1 MAKTK
6 TAKRGSR
13 AKPVSNNAVGIDS
26 FATAEVSKKGI
37 EVIGVNP
44 IPKSSRTIG
53 SRRVFIFWA
62 MASASALTPLLGE
75 LLIKLGITDM
85 LLAMFFGFLIG
96 LVPAG
101 LFAEMGRQIPAPALV
116 VSRKTYGYG
125 TSSAFSLLYTFANL
139 GFFGLNDA
147 TGGLILGALTHTN
160 ALIWFGIMGV
170 LQIVLVLFGTKWLE
184 FFYRFTS
191 PILIASYAVLTY
203 FLLTSYKVNIGTLMA
218 PSGSFTW
225 GAAISTV
232 VAFSIL
238 GWAYKIS
245 TVTRFAK
252 PSKQTKGAL
261 SRFNYFASAPV
272 AIMLP
277 VFMMG
282 VLGLVSQSVA
292 GNWNVAALSFPAL
305 SGITGIVVFVA
316 SVGAALAIIHTN
328 AMNLYPATADLL
340 ASVQNLFRKKAKEAI
355 AQPIATIVL
364 GTLGVVL
371 AAIGILNAV
380 SGFLDL
386 LAIIIFPFTFIV
398 LVDWYTNMRYSSKL
412 KDFYE
417 VPKGLWANFKPIA
430 IVSTAIAVLINIFGL
445 GPLNPLFNYFP
456 QTVFGSLVG
465 ALIYFALF
473 KIFVYSP
480 DKMMSKNE
488 LIEENLDM
496 LAPKQIVPEFAED
509 AGK

>member
-1 MAKTK
+1 MAKARAPK
-6 TAKRGSR
+6 KGTARK
-13 AKPVSNNAVGIDS
+13 AVSNNAVGIDS
-26 FATAEVSKKGI
+26 FATADVSKKGI

-62 MASASALTPLLGE
+62 MASASALTPILGL
-75 LLIKLGITDM
+75 LLIKLGITYM

-96 LVPAG
+96 LIPAG

-125 TSSAFSLLYTFANL
+125 TSSALSLLYTFANL

-147 TGGLILGALTHTN
+147 TGGLILAALTHTN
-160 ALIWFGIMGV
+160 ALIWFGIMGA
-170 LQIVLVLFGTKWLE
+170 LQIILVLFGTKWLE

-191 PILIASYAVLTY
+191 PILIGSYAILTY
-203 FLLTSYKVNIGTLMA
+203 FLLTSYRINISALMA

-245 TVTRFAK
+245 TITRFAK
-252 PSKQTKGAL
+252 PSKQTKGVL
-261 SRFNYFASAPV
+261 SRFSYFTSAPV

-316 SVGAALAIIHTN
+316 SIGAALAIIHTN

-340 ASVQNLFRKKAKEAI
+340 ASVQSLFKKKTREAI
-355 AQPIATIVL
+355 AQPVATAVL

-380 SGFLDL
+380 SNFLDL
-386 LAIIIFPFTFIV
+386 LAVIIFPFTFIV
-398 LVDWYTNMRYSSKL
+398 LVDWYTNMRYTSKL
-412 KDFYE
+412 KDFYI
-417 VPKGLWANFKPIA
+417 VPKGFWANFKPIA
-430 IVSTAIAVLINIFGL
+430 IASTAIAVLINIFGL
-445 GPLNPLFNYFP
+445 GPLNPIFNYFP

-465 ALIYFALF
+465 AVIYFVLF

-480 DKMMSKNE
+480 EKVLEKNE
-488 LIEENLDM
+488 TIEENLNF
-496 LAPKQIVPEFAED
+496 LTAKSIEPIEAE
-509 AGK
+509 GTEE

>member
-1 MAKTK
+1 MAK
-6 TAKRGSR
+6 AKSSKRDTTSNT
-13 AKPVSNNAVGIDS
+13 VSNNAAGIDS
-26 FATAEVSKKGI
+26 FATAEVSKNGI

-44 IPKSSRTIG
+44 IPKNSRTIG

-62 MASASALTPLLGE
+62 MASASALTPLLGL

-96 LVPAG
+96 LIPAG
-101 LFAEMGRQIPAPALV
+101 LFAEMGRQIPVPALV

-125 TSSAFSLLYTFANL
+125 TSSALSLLYTFANL

-147 TGGLILGALTHTN
+147 TGGFILAALTHTN
-160 ALIWFGIMGV
+160 ALIWFGVMGV
-170 LQIVLVLFGTKWLE
+170 LQIILVLFGTKWLE

-191 PILIASYAVLTY
+191 PILIASYAILTY
-203 FLLTSYKVNIGTLMA
+203 FLLISYKINIGTLMA

-245 TVTRFAK
+245 TITRFAK

-261 SRFNYFASAPV
+261 SKFSYFTSAPT

-292 GNWNVAALSFPAL
+292 GNWNIAALSFPAL

-316 SVGAALAIIHTN
+316 SIGAALAIIHTN

-340 ASVQNLFRKKAKEAI
+340 ASAQNLFRKKSREAI
-355 AQPIATIVL
+355 AQPIATIAL

-371 AAIGILNAV
+371 AAVGILNAV
-380 SGFLDL
+380 SSFLLL
-386 LAIIIFPFTFIV
+386 LAVIIFPFTFIV
-398 LVDWYTNMRYSSKL
+398 LVDWYANMRYTSKL
-412 KDFYE
+412 KDFYV
-417 VPKGLWANFKPIA
+417 VPKGFWANFRPIA

-465 ALIYFALF
+465 AGIYFVLF

-480 DKMMSKNE
+480 QKVLNKTE
-488 LIEENLDM
+488 TIEENVDFLTSRHVAPA
-496 LAPKQIVPEFAED
+496 LAKDAEE
-509 AGK
+509 